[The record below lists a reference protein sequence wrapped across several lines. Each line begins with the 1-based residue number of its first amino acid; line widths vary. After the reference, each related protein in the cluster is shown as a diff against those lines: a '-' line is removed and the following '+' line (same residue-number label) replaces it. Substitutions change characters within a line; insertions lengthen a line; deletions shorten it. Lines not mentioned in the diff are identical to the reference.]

1 MVTPKLFELCTKISA
16 WFSYESVFEMERQL
30 FVRNGRK
37 TLVSGAG
44 FEHMLLVMEQTE
56 TAITGAVTFIV
67 PQV

>member
-1 MVTPKLFELCTKISA
+1 
-16 WFSYESVFEMERQL
+16 MERQL